1 VGSISFL
8 SLDERSVQT
17 FYMGLIIIT
26 VIYVALMTRHVG
38 GTSQAPQLFLQ
49 TWEVPFGVSRGPVAL
64 SRTGGDG
71 QNASIVF
78 ADMDHD
84 GSVDDGEWLYMVAGG
99 STLSRTVVHDGGHL
113 TVLSATDRSAV
124 LSSFPRCAYP
134 GTPLSFRYI
143 IRNPGPSEL
152 VYDAVVGLNASVLER
167 STYTIDARASLTVTS
182 TFRAP
187 EITGWYQ
194 LDVSVRSRDAYVD
207 DIISFWMRV
216 SPEHD
221 RSCMIDLRLGGVAR

>member
-1 VGSISFL
+1 MALV
-8 SLDERSVQT
+8 
-17 FYMGLIIIT
+17 IIT
-26 VIYVALMTRHVG
+26 VIYVALVTLPDG
-38 GTSQAPQLFLQ
+38 GTSQVSQLFLQ

-64 SRTGGDG
+64 SLTGGDG

-84 GSVDDGEWLYMVAGG
+84 GRVDDGEWLYKVAGG

-134 GTPLSFRYI
+134 GIPLSFRYI
-143 IRNPGPSEL
+143 IRNPGPIER
-152 VYDAVVGLNASVLER
+152 VYNAVVGLNASVLER
-167 STYTIDARASLTVTS
+167 STYTLDARASMTVKG

-187 EITGWYQ
+187 ESVGLYR
-194 LDVSVRSRDAYVD
+194 LDVSVRSRDADVD
-207 DIISFWMRV
+207 DVVSFWMRV
-216 SPEHD
+216 APDHD
-221 RSCMIDLRLGGVAR
+221 SSCMIDLEQDGVAR